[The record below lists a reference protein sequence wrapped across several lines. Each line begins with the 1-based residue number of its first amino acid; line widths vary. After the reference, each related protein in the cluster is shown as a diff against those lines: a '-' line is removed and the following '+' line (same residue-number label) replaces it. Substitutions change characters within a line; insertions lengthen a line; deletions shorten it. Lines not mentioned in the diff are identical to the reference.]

1 MKKRIISVILA
12 IMMLFVSLCTQSC
25 AGAPPELDE
34 VRDRFI
40 WLIENSKEINVLFFG
55 KGLPTYERESLL
67 SDELGIYYN
76 DSNTTYDKVME
87 LTRFKSTDEMRAAAE
102 RVYSKDYLSAIY
114 ETAFEGYLTG
124 SSSAYLRFY
133 EETDWMYQ
141 SIYAPDYELS
151 ERIYDYSSI
160 KMIEPSNEEY
170 INITVDTYILKD
182 RKIKT
187 ISLSFA
193 YERGNWYL
201 DSPTY

>member
-1 MKKRIISVILA
+1 MKKRILSAVLI
-12 IMMLFVSLCTQSC
+12 IMMLFVSLCIQSC
-25 AGAPPELDE
+25 AGNAPELDE

-55 KGLPTYERESLL
+55 EGLPTYEREALL
-67 SDELGIYYN
+67 SDELGIYY
-76 DSNTTYDKVME
+76 DDVNTTYDKVME
-87 LTRFKSTDEMRAAAE
+87 LTRYKSSDEMRSAAE
-102 RVYSKDYLSAIY
+102 RVYSEAYLSAIY

-124 SSSAYLRFY
+124 STSAYLRFY
-133 EETDWMYQ
+133 EESDWMYQ
-141 SIYAPDYELS
+141 NIYAPDYDLS

-160 KMIEPSNEEY
+160 ELIKPSNGDY
-170 INITVDTYILKD
+170 VNITIDTYTLAD
-182 RKIKT
+182 RNIRT